1 MDFTRF
7 GLVTR
12 QLAVLVHGFHGI
24 PTKWSIGLV
33 LLANLHWKPRF
44 LPSNIVFSGWKRSF
58 KPIQWIKIKNIN
70 QVFFLLLTWGIKTTN
85 VRMYMCMCMYIYI
98 YYDISLHTNCTWLH
112 PFIYYIYIYILE
124 VVHLSLI
131 CQWINNV
138 PVNCW
143 RTTENKITIF
153 GYLMIQSNMTIT

>member
-85 VRMYMCMCMYIYI
+85 VRMYMCMCIYIYI
-98 YYDISLHTNCTWLH
+98 LWHIASYQLYLTTSIHILH
-112 PFIYYIYIYILE
+112 IYILE

>member
-85 VRMYMCMCMYIYI
+85 VRMYMCMCIYIYIMTYRFIPIVLDYIHSYITYIYI
-98 YYDISLHTNCTWLH
+98 YWKLFTYLWFVN
-112 PFIYYIYIYILE
+112 E
-124 VVHLSLI
+124 LI
-131 CQWINNV
+131 MFPLIV
-138 PVNCW
+138 DG
-143 RTTENKITIF
+143 RRKTK
-153 GYLMIQSNMTIT
+153 